1 MWQELD
7 EGADFYKAIQA
18 APIPLR
24 CIENPIMHRYARE
37 RIEIGHRQVVQPWH
51 YGEEA
56 FKATGLELVGLPD
69 LVATDRLTPP
79 QKGTDDHKRWSA
91 IHRASPGP
99 DRWKLRSTTYN
110 GIAKAMATQWG

>member
-1 MWQELD
+1 
-7 EGADFYKAIQA
+7 
-18 APIPLR
+18 
-24 CIENPIMHRYARE
+24 
-37 RIEIGHRQVVQPWH
+37 
-51 YGEEA
+51 
-56 FKATGLELVGLPD
+56 VGLPD

-79 QKGTDDHKRWSA
+79 KKGTDDHKRWSA